1 MQQLRWVAPT
11 GPLGRLSAL
20 AAERADAVRGTRRAL
35 EQKLDGLPVAP
46 SFSAALSR
54 ADVAVIAEL
63 KRRSPS
69 KGVLDA
75 SLDAG
80 IRAGEY
86 ARGGAA
92 ALSIL
97 TEPSEFAGSLDDLAS
112 ARVAVAVPLLR
123 KDFIVDDIQLL
134 EARVAGASAV
144 LLIARALP
152 AGQLVALATAARAL
166 GLEVLVEVRDEREL
180 GHALGIATAVIGVNN
195 RNLETLKLDDGVSA
209 RLLRLIPP
217 GRIAVYESGVR
228 DVDGVHRAAALGADA
243 VLVGS
248 ALSVAGLPEA
258 AVRALVGVPRSARG

>member
-1 MQQLRWVAPT
+1 MRWVAPG

-20 AAERADAVRGTRRAL
+20 AAERAESLWASRSAL
-35 EQKLDGLPVAP
+35 ERKLDGLPAAP
-46 SFSAALSR
+46 SFAAALTRS
-54 ADVAVIAEL
+54 DVAVIAEL

-75 SLDAG
+75 SLDAA

-112 ARVAVAVPLLR
+112 ARGAVAVPLLR

-152 AGQLVALATAARAL
+152 SDRLVELATAAKAR
-166 GLEVLVEVRDEREL
+166 GLDVLVEVRDEREL

-195 RNLETLKLDDGVSA
+195 RNLETLQLDDGVSA

-228 DVDGVHRAAALGADA
+228 DLDGVRRAAALGADA

-248 ALSVAGLPEA
+248 ALSVAGAPEA
-258 AVRALVGVPRSARG
+258 AARALVGVPRSARG